1 MPATKPKKN
10 MDDKLDDR
18 TVFQK
23 FISATKPSF
32 PSWFSTKTSYAAA
45 GCKFRIE
52 DDHGEVFVTFRG
64 TANLEKLGMRGGW
77 TKEKNKW
84 GVFCLTLLETNVA
97 PEKVP
102 SQKETSFTFKP
113 SMFKGYIKFWGE

>member
-32 PSWFSTKTSYAAA
+32 ASWFSTKTSYAAA

-52 DDHGEVFVTFRG
+52 DDHGEVFVAFRG

-77 TKEKNKW
+77 TKEKKQLR
-84 GVFCLTLLETNVA
+84 GVLLNPPWNQRSTW
-97 PEKVP
+97 
-102 SQKETSFTFKP
+102 
-113 SMFKGYIKFWGE
+113 KGAIPKGN